1 MTISKQNIRII
12 GIPMD
17 LGQNQR
23 GVDMGPSAI
32 RYAGLARSLVA
43 LGHTVQDSGNINV
56 PGHYSLRNTSIAERI
71 TPIRQACQTAYD
83 LGREAVAQGEI
94 PIFLG
99 GDHSSSIGTVGG
111 VTHSGPVGLIWVDA
125 HGDFNTPESSTSGNV
140 HGMALGVLLGKGT
153 EELVNIGR
161 PGPKML
167 PEHTVIIGVRDLDPE
182 EKILMK
188 NSGITIFTM
197 RDIDELG
204 MHKVL
209 VKSLA
214 QFDYLERLHV
224 SLDMDAMDPLEAP
237 GVGTPSHG
245 GLTYREGQL
254 IMETIADTNKLQ
266 SMDIM
271 EINPI
276 LDIQNQTAQVAVNL
290 TASLFGKKII

>member
-1 MTISKQNIRII
+1 MNSPSLRII

-32 RYAGLARSLVA
+32 RYAGLTRSLEA
-43 LGHTVQDSGNINV
+43 LGHQVKDSGNINV
-56 PGHYSLRNTSIAERI
+56 AGHYSLRNTSITERI
-71 TPIRQACQTAYD
+71 TPIREACAAAYE
-83 LGREAVAQGEI
+83 LGRQAVSQGEI

-99 GDHSSSIGTVGG
+99 GDHSASIGTVGG
-111 VTHSGPVGLIWVDA
+111 VTAAGPVGLIWVDA

-140 HGMALGVLLGKGT
+140 HGMALAVLLGQGAA
-153 EELVNIGR
+153 ELVNVGR
-161 PGPKML
+161 PGAKVR
-167 PEHTVIIGVRDLDPE
+167 PEHTVIIGVRDLDRE

-188 NSGITIFTM
+188 NAGITIFTM

-204 MHKVL
+204 MHQVL
-209 VKSLA
+209 VRALA
-214 QFDYLERLHV
+214 QFAGLERIHL
-224 SLDMDAMDPLEAP
+224 SLDMDSMDPLEAP

-254 IMETIADTNKLQ
+254 IMETLADTNKLQ
-266 SMDIM
+266 SVDIM